1 MGLGLGLGLGLG
13 FGLGLGVVHGLRAFL
28 TQSESEASASE
39 TRACSSIW
47 MNFIARESQSSL
59 TW

>member
-1 MGLGLGLGLGLG
+1 MGLGLG

-28 TQSESEASASE
+28 TQSESEASASD